1 MSCNLSLIDLNQL
14 VTVGAWHFV
23 AGVFQLIHPSLS
35 NLHVHVAKRIAIR
48 APPRATAR
56 STVTGSQIIS

>member
-1 MSCNLSLIDLNQL
+1 M
-14 VTVGAWHFV
+14 GAWHFV

-35 NLHVHVAKRIAIR
+35 NLHVHGAKRIAIR